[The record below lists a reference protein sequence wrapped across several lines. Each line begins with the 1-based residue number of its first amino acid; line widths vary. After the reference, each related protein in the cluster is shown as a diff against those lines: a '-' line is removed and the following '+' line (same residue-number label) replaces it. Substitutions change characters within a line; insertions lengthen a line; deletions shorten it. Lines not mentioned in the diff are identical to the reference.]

1 MKKKDNVFLI
11 VDTSHTFV
19 DSDGTRHEHTKIDTT
34 PLGHLSR
41 KDLLRYKQTIDNT
54 NFRTCAFCIQTI
66 ETNLKTTKSGAI
78 IRLEIKIFPAPL
90 LSKDCGNIYA
100 NECPASIIYGK
111 CKHPQVIEIIGKKFR
126 PQMYEKQR

>member
-1 MKKKDNVFLI
+1 MTKKDNVFLI

-19 DSDGTRHEHTKIDTT
+19 DSEGTRHEHTKIDTT
-34 PLGHLSR
+34 PLGRMSR
-41 KDLLRYKQTIDNT
+41 KDLLEYKQTIDNT
-54 NFRTCAFCIQTI
+54 DFRQNTFCLQKI

-78 IRLEIKIFPAPL
+78 IRLEIKLFPAPL

-111 CKHPQVIEIIGKKFR
+111 CEHPLVKEIIGKKFR
-126 PQMYEKQR
+126 PHMYEKQR